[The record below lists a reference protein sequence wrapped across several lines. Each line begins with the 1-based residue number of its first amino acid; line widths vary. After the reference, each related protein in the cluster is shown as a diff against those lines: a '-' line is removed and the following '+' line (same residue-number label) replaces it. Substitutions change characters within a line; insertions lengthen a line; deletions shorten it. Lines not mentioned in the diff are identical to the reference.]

1 MRVNF
6 VQSPT
11 AVLSSPGSLP
21 GVAVRRSC
29 CRRVR
34 RILLPVLL
42 LLSAAA
48 PAHGAI
54 EPTDLTAT
62 VGEGGVSLSWRAS
75 TTLVAP
81 VTGYQVL
88 RRHVG
93 VDAEG
98 VFKVIGTTGA
108 SKTTYTDA
116 GVEGGETYVYGVKA
130 RLGDSVSG
138 FSNFVRVDVPPP
150 PSAPV
155 NLSASVGDGTVRLSW
170 DDAGNATI
178 VAYQVR
184 YKTAALWDPDWTDV
198 DGSGASTTSHRVTGL
213 TNGTAYTFEV
223 RAKNAGGEGASS
235 SVTATP
241 VPPPLAPVNLSA
253 SVGDGTVRLSWDD
266 AGNATIV
273 AYQVRYKTGA
283 LWDPDWTDVDG
294 SSASTTSHGMT
305 GLTNGTAYTIE
316 VRAKNA
322 AGAGAAASVT
332 ATPVPPPSAPV
343 NLKSAS
349 GHRYVTLKW
358 DDPDDAT
365 ITGYEVRYRTG
376 ATWDPDWTDVDGSD
390 ATTSHR
396 VAGLT
401 NGTRYT
407 FEVRAQN
414 AAGDGAAAS
423 VWATPVGFPP
433 GNLSVSVVDG
443 SVTLSWDAPGADA
456 EFVSGYEVLRRWPKG
471 DGPGI
476 FYAIATTGASATTYM
491 DGTVEGGERYVY
503 RVKAW
508 RGADLSLSSN
518 FAAIRAPRV
527 PAAPA
532 NLSASAGD
540 GSVTLSWDDAADDT
554 IAKYQYR
561 YRTGMT
567 WDPDWTDIAG
577 SDDETVGFA
586 LTGLTNGTA
595 YTFEVRAKNA
605 NGNGTLAGV
614 TATPVPAAPANLR
627 ATAGVG
633 EVTLNWDA
641 SGDAAVTAY
650 QLKYDDGTNVV
661 QDWSD
666 IAGSG
671 GSTTQHKVTGL
682 TSGTAYTFKLRAKAT
697 DAAGDS
703 SEVTATPLPAAPAN
717 LTAAAGVGQVALEW
731 DDPGDAGITVYQ
743 LKYGRGTTV
752 VQDWSDVSGTGAS
765 TTEHTVTGLTNGTAY
780 TFKLRA
786 KATVTLGDSSMAAA
800 TPVPAAPANLE
811 ATAGDGKVTLNWDNP
826 GDAAITK
833 YQLVHYSGS
842 RPSQPTWSDISGSGA
857 TTTTHHVMNLTND
870 TEYTFE
876 LRAKATATPGDS
888 SVVKA
893 TPSVSCPT
901 LTIKSIADVTKAVG
915 SSISIAA
922 TASGGCGT
930 KTFSKKPNS
939 NTPSWIRVSSGGS
952 ITGTVPTSAA
962 CRTHNV
968 TLRVTDGR
976 GTTDEESFRITV
988 GAASRLTIRSIADVT
1003 KAVGSSISISATAS
1017 GGCGTK
1023 TFSKKPNSNTPSWIR
1038 VSSGGS
1044 ITGTVPPSAA
1054 CDDHP
1059 VVVKVTDGRRTTDVE
1074 SFKITVPGKA
1084 LTILCPADQTATKG
1098 AAITKV
1104 TPSVGGGCPDYT
1116 FSMTGAPAGVGIDG
1130 DTGEISGKPT
1140 ETGTFNVSVTV
1151 ADGEENTASCT
1162 FSIAVSCP
1170 TISIAEIDDVTATKG
1185 AAMPSRTATA
1195 SGGTSPYTYSLS
1207 DAPAGVNIN
1216 IDDTPGKIGGT
1227 PTETGEFDVTVT
1239 ARSACGCEGTREFKI
1254 TVSCPTISIEE
1265 IDDVTVTKGTAMP
1278 SRTAT
1283 ASGGTSPYTYTIS
1296 GEPDGVTINSSS
1308 GVIGGT
1314 PTETGE
1320 FDVTVTARSTCGC
1333 EGTRKFKITVSC
1345 PTIAVGGVQDVKV
1358 KVGDEIPT
1366 MTATASGGKSPYTFS
1381 LSVVPASGSDVT
1393 MSGGVIEGT
1402 VERAGVYTA
1411 TVTATD
1417 SFGCK
1422 GTGTFKITGVD
1433 PPPLNIGDIPD
1444 KDATVNQAFPS
1455 TTASATGGKKPYSFS
1470 MSGAPITIKISATTG
1485 RITGTPNATSTST
1498 VTVTV
1503 TDAQDSTDT
1512 DSFKLY
1518 VSNALSVA
1526 SISDVVVTWQL
1537 DMDAIQVSASG
1548 GRSPYSY
1555 SLESEPAGISISSS
1569 GRISGTPTQLGSAEV
1584 TVIVKD
1590 RGKRRVTTSF
1600 SMTVARPGDFNGDGR
1615 RDAKDSAM
1623 FNRKFGLRSA
1633 NADFDRRMDLN
1644 KDGVINMADLV
1655 ILTRYIEEDASSG
1668 SGGPGG

>member
-1 MRVNF
+1 MRVNV
-6 VQSPT
+6 VQSPA

-42 LLSAAA
+42 AVAAAA
-48 PAHGAI
+48 PAQGAI

-62 VGEGGVSLSWRAS
+62 VGEGGVSLSWRAP
-75 TTLVAP
+75 TTFAAP

-98 VFKVIGTTGA
+98 VFNVIGTTGA

-116 GVEGGETYVYGVKA
+116 GIEGGETYVYGVKS
-130 RLGDSVSG
+130 RSGDSVSG

-155 NLSASVGDGTVRLSW
+155 NLSASVGDGSVSLSW

-184 YKTAALWDPDWTDV
+184 YKTGVLWDPDWTDV
-198 DGSGASTTSHRVTGL
+198 DGSSASTTSHRVTGL

-235 SVTATP
+235 SVKATP

-253 SVGDGTVRLSWDD
+253 SVGDGTVSLSWDD
-266 AGNATIV
+266 AGDATIV
-273 AYQVRYKTGA
+273 TYQVRYKTGA

-294 SSASTTSHGMT
+294 SSASTTSHGLT
-305 GLTNGTAYTIE
+305 GLTNGTEYTFE

-322 AGAGAAASVT
+322 AGAGAAASVK
-332 ATPVPPPSAPV
+332 ATPVPPPLAPV
-343 NLKSAS
+343 NLKSTS

-358 DDPDDAT
+358 DDSDDAT
-365 ITGYEVRYRTG
+365 ITGYEVRYKTG
-376 ATWDPDWTDVDGSD
+376 ASWDPDWTDVDGSD

-407 FEVRAQN
+407 FEVRARN

-423 VWATPVGFPP
+423 VGATPVGFPP

-471 DGPGI
+471 DGPGV
-476 FYAIATTGASATTYM
+476 FHAIATTGASATTYM
-491 DGTVEGGERYVY
+491 DGTVAGGERYVY

-508 RGADLSLSSN
+508 RGTDLSLWSN

-554 IAKYQYR
+554 ITKYQYR

-567 WDPDWTDIAG
+567 WDPDWTDIGGSGAG
-577 SDDETVGFA
+577 TTRYR
-586 LTGLTNGTA
+586 LTGLTNGTE
-595 YTFEVRAKNA
+595 YRFEVRAKNA

-650 QLKYDDGTNVV
+650 QLKYGDGTNVV

-682 TSGTAYTFKLRAKAT
+682 TSGTAHTFKLRAKAT

-731 DDPGDAGITVYQ
+731 DDPGDAGITAYQ
-743 LKYGRGTTV
+743 LKYGRGNTV
-752 VQDWSDVSGTGAS
+752 VQVWSDVSGTGAS
-765 TTEHTVTGLTNGTAY
+765 TTEHTVTGLTNGAAY

-786 KATVTLGDSSMAAA
+786 KATVTLGDSSMVTA
-800 TPVPAAPANLE
+800 TPVPAAPVDLE
-811 ATAGDGKVTLNWDNP
+811 ATAGDGKVTLNWDDP
-826 GDAAITK
+826 GDAAITA

-842 RPSQPTWSDISGSGA
+842 RTSQPTWSDISGSGA

-888 SVVKA
+888 SVVTA
-893 TPSVSCPT
+893 TPERRVCPTITVGGLRNISVTLGQSVS
-901 LTIKSIADVTKAVG
+901 L
-915 SSISIAA
+915 
-922 TASGGCGT
+922 TASG
-930 KTFSKKPNS
+930 
-939 NTPSWIRVSSGGS
+939 SGSQASYWYELTAASRTGLS
-952 ITGTVPTSAA
+952 IGERDGRITGTPT
-962 CRTHNV
+962 N
-968 TLRVTDGR
+968 
-976 GTTDEESFRITV
+976 
-988 GAASRLTIRSIADVT
+988 
-1003 KAVGSSISISATAS
+1003 
-1017 GGCGTK
+1017 
-1023 TFSKKPNSNTPSWIR
+1023 
-1038 VSSGGS
+1038 
-1044 ITGTVPPSAA
+1044 TGTYTVKVKVR
-1054 CDDHP
+1054 DDHGCSG
-1059 VVVKVTDGRRTTDVE
+1059 TG
-1074 SFKITVPGKA
+1074 SFTLTVR
-1084 LTILCPADQTATKG
+1084 
-1098 AAITKV
+1098 
-1104 TPSVGGGCPDYT
+1104 
-1116 FSMTGAPAGVGIDG
+1116 
-1130 DTGEISGKPT
+1130 
-1140 ETGTFNVSVTV
+1140 
-1151 ADGEENTASCT
+1151 
-1162 FSIAVSCP
+1162 CP
-1170 TISIAEIDDVTATKG
+1170 TISVGGLSNVTATKCK
-1185 AAMPSRTATA
+1185 AMPTRTATA
-1195 SGGTSPYTYSLS
+1195 SGGKAPYSYTMSGAPAGISMETVTENGKKVARISGEPTATGMSTVTVIARDAKGCTGRGSFTITVSCATISIASISNVTAAKGQAMPARTAEASGGKSPYTFSMS
-1207 DAPAGVNIN
+1207 GAPAGVNIN
-1216 IDDTPGKIGGT
+1216 VDDTPGKIGGT

-1239 ARSACGCEGTREFKI
+1239 ARSACGCEGTRKFKI
-1254 TVSCPTISIEE
+1254 TVSCPTISIAS
-1265 IDDVTVTKGTAMP
+1265 ISNVTVTKGQKMP
-1278 SRTAT
+1278 ERTAT
-1283 ASGGTSPYTYTIS
+1283 ASGGTSPYTYSLS
-1296 GEPDGVTINSSS
+1296 GAPAGVNINVDDTP
-1308 GVIGGT
+1308 GKIGGT

-1320 FDVTVTARSTCGC
+1320 FDVTVTARSACGC

-1358 KVGDEIPT
+1358 KEGDKIPT
-1366 MTATASGGKSPYTFS
+1366 MTATASGGQSPYSFS
-1381 LSVVPASGSDVT
+1381 LSVVPATGSGAKMT
-1393 MSGGVIEGT
+1393 GGVIKGT
-1402 VERAGVYTA
+1402 AGTAREYTA
-1411 TVTATD
+1411 TVTAR
-1417 SFGCK
+1417 SACGCE
-1422 GTGTFKITGVD
+1422 GTATFIIDVERYD
-1433 PPPLNIGDIPD
+1433 PLAIGDIPD

-1503 TDAQDSTDT
+1503 TDARDSTDT

-1537 DMDAIQVSASG
+1537 DMDVIQVSASG

-1555 SLESEPAGISISSS
+1555 SLESAPAGISINSS

-1600 SMTVARPGDFNGDGR
+1600 TMTVARPGDFNGDGR